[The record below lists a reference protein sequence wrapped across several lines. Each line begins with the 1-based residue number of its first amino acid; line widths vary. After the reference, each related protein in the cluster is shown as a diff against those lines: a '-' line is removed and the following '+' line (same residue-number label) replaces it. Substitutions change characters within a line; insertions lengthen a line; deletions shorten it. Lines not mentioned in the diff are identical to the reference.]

1 MIFKKDVSFP
11 YPILAPFNEDYPES
25 HFDLDVNF
33 ELIEEDTL
41 FRFQIS
47 PNLNSKFLNE
57 LLQQKRAKYKLII
70 LSNDSKIFDYDEDQ
84 GFVDIPRNR
93 ISLKKK
99 TQIQMAVVATE
110 EINFKDNEDLDDYYG
125 SLKNN
130 VNVQKDHLLAL
141 SEVVNFNGE
150 LTKPFVL
157 FKYEIKPDL
166 ESEIE
171 FSMVGEFINI
181 HLREK
186 EFKYLNAPQNYH
198 YVYMGLQKALA
209 QLIFDNAAGENF
221 LRIDS
226 FTGLTPL
233 QEKLRIYLEAK
244 NIDEISLESLE
255 RAIDKMT
262 DKIMSKHNRS
272 VLGVNIWDWI

>member
-11 YPILAPFNEDYPES
+11 YPILAPFNEDYPECE
-25 HFDLDVNF
+25 FDLDINF
-33 ELIEEDTL
+33 ELIEEDTV
-41 FRFQIS
+41 FRFQVT
-47 PNLNSKFLNE
+47 PNLNSHFLNN
-57 LLQQKRAKYKLII
+57 LLQEKKAKYKLII
-70 LSNDSKIFDYDEDQ
+70 SSHDSKIFDYDEDQ
-84 GFVDIPRNR
+84 GSVDIPRNR
-93 ISLKKK
+93 ISLKRK
-99 TQIQMAVVATE
+99 TQIQMALVAME
-110 EINFKDNEDLDDYYG
+110 EINFKDNLDLDSYYNA
-125 SLKNN
+125 LKSN
-130 VNVQKDHLLAL
+130 VNIQKDHLLAL

-157 FKYEIKPDL
+157 FKYEINPDL

-209 QLIFDNAAGENF
+209 QLIFDNAEGESS

-226 FTGLTPL
+226 FTGSSPL

-262 DKIMSKHNRS
+262 DKIMSKHNKS
-272 VLGVNIWDWI
+272 ILGVSA

>member
-11 YPILAPFNEDYPES
+11 YPILAPFNEDYPECE
-25 HFDLDVNF
+25 FDLDVNF
-33 ELIEEDTL
+33 ELIENDTL
-41 FRFQIS
+41 FRFQVS
-47 PNLNSKFLNE
+47 PTLNSEFLNG
-57 LLQQKRAKYKLII
+57 LIKNKKAKYKLII
-70 LSNDSKIFDYDEDQ
+70 SSHDSKIFDFDESI
-84 GFVDIPRNR
+84 GSVDIPRNR
-93 ISLKKK
+93 ISLKRK
-99 TQIQMAVVATE
+99 TQIQMALVATE
-110 EINFKDNEDLDDYYG
+110 EINFKDNNDLDNYYQ

-130 VNVQKDHLLAL
+130 VNIQKDHLLAL
-141 SEVVNFNGE
+141 SEVINFNGE

-157 FKYEIKPDL
+157 FKYEINPEL

-186 EFKYLNAPQNYH
+186 EFKYLNAHQNYH

-209 QLIFDNAAGENF
+209 QLIFDNAGGESS

-226 FTGLTPL
+226 FTGSSPL

-262 DKIMSKHNRS
+262 DKIMFKHNKS
-272 VLGVNIWDWI
+272 ILGTRV